1 MIDIKCN
8 MIYDSYLYC
17 LFLYA
22 YANFLKIKE
31 IFFFSDYFSFA
42 HSSVL
47 SSYIYVLRTYATNT
61 PYFNHCIIRMLY
73 RVSVDCNFAGILFQ
87 MSLFRILQK
96 FHLDPLAKS
105 KQFAVKFSF
114 IKKNILFT

>member
-1 MIDIKCN
+1 
-8 MIYDSYLYC
+8 
-17 LFLYA
+17 
-22 YANFLKIKE
+22 
-31 IFFFSDYFSFA
+31 
-42 HSSVL
+42 
-47 SSYIYVLRTYATNT
+47 
-61 PYFNHCIIRMLY
+61 MLY